1 LTNRI
6 GLTIALFI
14 VSSACMA
21 EGRSWSLGRD
31 GVFAPDQAGL
41 RLIVL
46 PDWRWA
52 SERYTCPPALA
63 VGPRGEAL
71 VTSNVLP
78 TLWKVDAS
86 TLRVTAHPLELD
98 TDHEKDVGFST
109 LRYLP
114 GEDVWIAFSATQGST
129 WRIDAGLTRA
139 QKLADDPAWRM
150 KCAIN

>member
-1 LTNRI
+1 
-6 GLTIALFI
+6 
-14 VSSACMA
+14 MA
-21 EGRSWSLGRD
+21 GDKTWSLGRD
-31 GVFAPDQAGL
+31 GVFVPHSVRTQ
-41 RLIVL
+41 LIVL
-46 PDWRWA
+46 PGWQWA
-52 SERYTCPPALA
+52 GERYTCPPALA

-71 VTSNVLP
+71 VTSNVVP
-78 TLWKVDAS
+78 TLWKVDAL
-86 TLRVTAHPLELD
+86 TLRVTAHHLELD

-129 WRIDAGLTRA
+129 WRIDSGLTRA